1 MKPRADHCISSGKH
15 PKNNPPTLDGAQ
27 YVCVPYDFINMSLSF
42 LRDKVFFRAMLALA
56 LPVAFQQ
63 LISAGL
69 NMIDVLMVGQLGEN
83 SVAALGLANQ
93 IFFLLI
99 LFLFGVTSGMS
110 IFTAQFW
117 GRGDTEQIRHVL
129 GICLTIAVSVAA
141 LFTLAAVFIPEKLM
155 GFYTEDVKVVKLG
168 SDYLRIVGLSYVFT
182 AITVSYGSVLRSIT
196 QVTLT
201 VIVAVLAIVLKTI
214 IAYLFIFGIAGLPA
228 LGVRGAA
235 LGTCIGW
242 VFQSILLLILVYVQ
256 KTPLAANL
264 LSFFRFDRPFLFKML
279 KTSMPAAINE
289 ILWSFGITTYNAVY
303 ARIGTDAIAAVNINA
318 TIEELM
324 FVLFIGLGNACAV
337 MVGNKIGAGGKD
349 LAFEYG
355 RRFAIL
361 GVAAALIGGVLVLS
375 IRETVISLYQI
386 SPSAADDLRSL
397 MFVYAVSSWLK
408 VFNFMLFIG
417 ALRAGGDTRY
427 AMFTE
432 LFSIWMIGVPSAL
445 LGGFLFHLPV
455 YWVYA
460 MVLLEEAAKAII
472 IFRRFLSRKWI
483 HDLVNVTGDQ
493 GRASLSNP
501 EPAS

>member
-1 MKPRADHCISSGKH
+1 
-15 PKNNPPTLDGAQ
+15 
-27 YVCVPYDFINMSLSF
+27 MSLTF
-42 LRDKVFFRAMLALA
+42 LRDKAFFRAMLTLA
-56 LPVAFQQ
+56 IPVAFQQ

-69 NMIDVLMVGQLGEN
+69 NMIDVLMVGQLGET

-99 LFLFGVTSGMS
+99 LFLFGLTSGMS
-110 IFTAQFW
+110 IFSAQFW
-117 GRGDTEQIRHVL
+117 GKGDLEQIHHVL
-129 GICLTIAVSVAA
+129 GICLTIAISVAA
-141 LFTLAAVFIPEKLM
+141 LFSMAATFIPEKLM
-155 GFYTEDVKVVKLG
+155 GFYTEDVAVIELG
-168 SDYLRIVGLSYVFT
+168 SEYLRIVGLSYVFT
-182 AITVSYGSVLRSIT
+182 AITVSYISVLRSIT

-201 VIVAVLAIVLKTI
+201 VVVAVLALALKTI
-214 IAYLFIFGIAGLPA
+214 LAYLFIFGIAGLPA

-242 VFQSILLLILVYVQ
+242 IFQAILLVTLVYVQ
-256 KTPLAANL
+256 KTPLAANP
-264 LSFFRFDRPFLFKML
+264 LSFFRFDRPFLFKVL
-279 KTSMPAAINE
+279 KTSLPAAANE

-303 ARIGTDAIAAVNINA
+303 ARIGTDAIAAININA

-349 LAFEYG
+349 VAFEYG

-361 GVAAALIGGVLVLS
+361 GVAVALLAGVIVFS
-375 IRETVISLYQI
+375 VREIVISLYQI
-386 SPSAADDLRSL
+386 SPSAAQNLRNLMLVYSL
-397 MFVYAVSSWLK
+397 SAWLR

-417 ALRAGGDTRY
+417 AMRAGGDTRF

-445 LGGFLFHLPV
+445 LGGFVFHLPV
-455 YWVYA
+455 YGVYA
-460 MVLLEEAAKAII
+460 MVLLEEAIKAII
-472 IFRRFLSRKWI
+472 ITRRFLSRKWI

-493 GRASLSNP
+493 VSTSLSTP